1 MVLVFIFHH
10 FRIKS
15 VIIFV
20 RMSQEELVQSIQS
33 AITDEIFFALGLNR
47 RGFLRRSMGWVFSWP
62 TKIFAK
68 HLAAADEAVAAG
80 GAPAGGQKI
89 LDLLGVKPE
98 VLGRSNIPVDGPT
111 ILLCNHPGA
120 YDSMAIASQI
130 PRTDLKAIVSLTR
143 LYQNLPHI
151 HPVLL
156 YVGEDTHSQSL
167 VLKGAI
173 AHLKG
178 GGSLL
183 QFSSGLIEPDPATHP
198 LTDEVFKKWSPSL
211 EIFLRKV
218 PETRVVPT
226 ITSGVLLPRFMHH
239 LLVRL
244 RRDAM
249 DKRRLAEF
257 LQIIQQLLFPR
268 TVTAKPMISF
278 GKPFM
283 ISDLDL
289 VENGRIMPAVITKV
303 KAQLVA
309 HLEWISSEK
318 NQSADW

>member
-1 MVLVFIFHH
+1 MVLENKNDDKKPYLRIMVLVFIFHH

-130 PRTDLKAIVSLTR
+130 PRTDLKAIV
-143 LYQNLPHI
+143 
-151 HPVLL
+151 
-156 YVGEDTHSQSL
+156 
-167 VLKGAI
+167 
-173 AHLKG
+173 
-178 GGSLL
+178 
-183 QFSSGLIEPDPATHP
+183 
-198 LTDEVFKKWSPSL
+198 
-211 EIFLRKV
+211 
-218 PETRVVPT
+218 
-226 ITSGVLLPRFMHH
+226 
-239 LLVRL
+239 
-244 RRDAM
+244 
-249 DKRRLAEF
+249 
-257 LQIIQQLLFPR
+257 
-268 TVTAKPMISF
+268 
-278 GKPFM
+278 
-283 ISDLDL
+283 
-289 VENGRIMPAVITKV
+289 
-303 KAQLVA
+303 
-309 HLEWISSEK
+309 
-318 NQSADW
+318 